1 MPNFNEMIELN
12 IGLLVFAILVTFFIL
27 LGCVGYKSRNLSYMR
42 NFVWIVCMNLVMLI
56 GECGLW
62 IMKLGF
68 KNVWLTKLFGFF
80 SYGGGTIMALFYL
93 FCILSFVEERGAPD
107 VSYRSAYLMRI
118 VCGCY
123 LVLVFLSMFNGMLFQ
138 VDAHGNLTDGPYY
151 WIAWLIDPMILL
163 IEILVV
169 VHYRKNLSRFG
180 TIVMLNFGLVS
191 LLTTGLQSIWY
202 PVPELLMCTL
212 ALLLIFMLFYWEMA
226 KNLVENERELMQS
239 QMSLAISQIQP
250 HFLYNTLS
258 TIAELCRKDSAMAEE
273 VTYRFALYLRCN
285 LEHMGDSF
293 PVEFSKELKHVQTY
307 LWIEKIRFQDEL
319 QVVYDIQTEDFIIPA
334 LTVQPLVEN
343 ALYHGIKNKRGMG
356 RIRVSGHIDSGYL
369 VFLVTDNGMGM
380 IPERLA
386 EVQRE
391 MNSEHLDEH
400 NADPSGFG
408 LYNVVQRIRLNY
420 GPQYGIWLSSTYGE
434 GTEARVEIPAI
445 KK

>member
-138 VDAHGNLTDGPYY
+138 VDAHGNLTDGSYY

-202 PVPELLMCTL
+202 PVPELLACTL
-212 ALLLIFMLFYWEMA
+212 ALLLMFMLFYWEMA

-239 QMSLAISQIQP
+239 QVSLAISQIQP

-273 VTYRFALYLRCN
+273 VTNRFALYLRGN

-307 LWIEKIRFQDEL
+307 LWIEKIRFQEEL

-343 ALYHGIKNKRGMG
+343 AVKHGMMGSENVCTITIRTKCVERGYQVIIEDDGCGFDPEEVKNDG
-356 RIRVSGHIDSGYL
+356 RKHIGIES
-369 VFLVTDNGMGM
+369 VRS
-380 IPERLA
+380 RLKFM
-386 EVQRE
+386 V
-391 MNSEHLDEH
+391 
-400 NADPSGFG
+400 G
-408 LYNVVQRIRLNY
+408 
-420 GPQYGIWLSSTYGE
+420 
-434 GTEARVEIPAI
+434 GTLTVKSAIGKGTTVIIEIPG
-445 KK
+445 KE

>member
-151 WIAWLIDPMILL
+151 WIARLIDPMILL

-169 VHYRKNLSRFG
+169 VHYRKNLSRLG

-202 PVPELLMCTL
+202 PVPELLACTL
-212 ALLLIFMLFYWEMA
+212 ALLLMFMLFYWEMA

-273 VTYRFALYLRCN
+273 VTNRFALYLRGN

-307 LWIEKIRFQDEL
+307 LWIEKIRFQEEL

-343 ALYHGIKNKRGMG
+343 AVKHGMMGSENVCTITIRTKCVERGYQVIIEDDGCGFDPEQVKNDG
-356 RIRVSGHIDSGYL
+356 RKHIGIES
-369 VFLVTDNGMGM
+369 VRN
-380 IPERLA
+380 RLRFM
-386 EVQRE
+386 V
-391 MNSEHLDEH
+391 
-400 NADPSGFG
+400 G
-408 LYNVVQRIRLNY
+408 
-420 GPQYGIWLSSTYGE
+420 GILTVRSVIGK
-434 GTEARVEIPAI
+434 GTTVIIEIPGNNR
-445 KK
+445 

>member
-42 NFVWIVCMNLVMLI
+42 NFVWIVCMYLVMLI

-138 VDAHGNLTDGPYY
+138 VDAHGNLTDGSYY

-202 PVPELLMCTL
+202 PVPELLACTL
-212 ALLLIFMLFYWEMA
+212 ALLLMFMLFYWEMS

-273 VTYRFALYLRCN
+273 VTNRFALYLRGN

-343 ALYHGIKNKRGMG
+343 AVKHGMMGSENVCTITIRTKCVERGYQVIIEDDGCGFDPEQVKNDG
-356 RIRVSGHIDSGYL
+356 RKHIGIES
-369 VFLVTDNGMGM
+369 VRS
-380 IPERLA
+380 RLKFM
-386 EVQRE
+386 V
-391 MNSEHLDEH
+391 
-400 NADPSGFG
+400 G
-408 LYNVVQRIRLNY
+408 
-420 GPQYGIWLSSTYGE
+420 
-434 GTEARVEIPAI
+434 GTLTVKSAIGKGTTVIIEIPG
-445 KK
+445 KE

>member
-138 VDAHGNLTDGPYY
+138 VDAHGNLTDGSYY
-151 WIAWLIDPMILL
+151 WIALLIDPMILL

-202 PVPELLMCTL
+202 PVPELLACTL
-212 ALLLIFMLFYWEMA
+212 ALLLMFMLFYWEMA

-239 QMSLAISQIQP
+239 QVSLAISQIQP

-273 VTYRFALYLRCN
+273 VTNRFALYLRGN

-307 LWIEKIRFQDEL
+307 LWIEKIRFQEEL

-343 ALYHGIKNKRGMG
+343 AVKHGMMGSENVCTITIRTKCVERGYQVIIEDDGCGFDPEQVKNDG
-356 RIRVSGHIDSGYL
+356 RKHIGIES
-369 VFLVTDNGMGM
+369 VRS
-380 IPERLA
+380 RLRFM
-386 EVQRE
+386 V
-391 MNSEHLDEH
+391 
-400 NADPSGFG
+400 G
-408 LYNVVQRIRLNY
+408 
-420 GPQYGIWLSSTYGE
+420 
-434 GTEARVEIPAI
+434 GTLTVKSAIGKGTTVIIEIPG
-445 KK
+445 KE

>member
-202 PVPELLMCTL
+202 PVPELLACTL
-212 ALLLIFMLFYWEMA
+212 ALLLMFMLFYWEMA

-273 VTYRFALYLRCN
+273 VTNRFALYLRGN

-307 LWIEKIRFQDEL
+307 LWIEKIRFQEEL

-343 ALYHGIKNKRGMG
+343 AVKHGMMGSENVCTITIRTKCVERGYQVIIEYDGCGFDPEQVKNDG
-356 RIRVSGHIDSGYL
+356 RKHIGIES
-369 VFLVTDNGMGM
+369 VRN
-380 IPERLA
+380 RLRFM
-386 EVQRE
+386 V
-391 MNSEHLDEH
+391 
-400 NADPSGFG
+400 G
-408 LYNVVQRIRLNY
+408 
-420 GPQYGIWLSSTYGE
+420 GILTVRSVIGK
-434 GTEARVEIPAI
+434 GTTVIIEIPG
-445 KK
+445 KE

>member
-138 VDAHGNLTDGPYY
+138 VDAHGNLTDGSYY

-202 PVPELLMCTL
+202 PVPELLACTL
-212 ALLLIFMLFYWEMA
+212 ALLLMFMLFYWEME

-239 QMSLAISQIQP
+239 QVSLAISQIQP

-273 VTYRFALYLRCN
+273 VTNRFALYLRGN

-307 LWIEKIRFQDEL
+307 LWIEKIRFQEEL

-343 ALYHGIKNKRGMG
+343 AVKHGMMGSENVCTITIRTKCVERGYQVIIEDDGCGFDPEQVKNDG
-356 RIRVSGHIDSGYL
+356 RKHIGIES
-369 VFLVTDNGMGM
+369 VRN
-380 IPERLA
+380 RLRFM
-386 EVQRE
+386 V
-391 MNSEHLDEH
+391 
-400 NADPSGFG
+400 G
-408 LYNVVQRIRLNY
+408 
-420 GPQYGIWLSSTYGE
+420 GILTVRSVIGK
-434 GTEARVEIPAI
+434 GTTVIIEIPG
-445 KK
+445 KE

>member
-138 VDAHGNLTDGPYY
+138 VDAHGNLTDGSYY
-151 WIAWLIDPMILL
+151 WIALLIDPMILL

-169 VHYRKNLSRFG
+169 VHYRKNLSRLG

-202 PVPELLMCTL
+202 PVPELLACTL
-212 ALLLIFMLFYWEMA
+212 ALLLMFMLFYWEMA

-273 VTYRFALYLRCN
+273 VTNRFALYLRGN

-307 LWIEKIRFQDEL
+307 LWIEKIRFQEEL

-343 ALYHGIKNKRGMG
+343 AVKHGMMGSENVCTITIRTKCVERGYQVIIEDDGCGFDPEQVKNDG
-356 RIRVSGHIDSGYL
+356 RKHIGIES
-369 VFLVTDNGMGM
+369 VRS
-380 IPERLA
+380 RLKFM
-386 EVQRE
+386 V
-391 MNSEHLDEH
+391 
-400 NADPSGFG
+400 G
-408 LYNVVQRIRLNY
+408 
-420 GPQYGIWLSSTYGE
+420 
-434 GTEARVEIPAI
+434 GTLTVKSAIGKGTTVIIEIPGNNR
-445 KK
+445 

>member
-1 MPNFNEMIELN
+1 MSNFNEMIELN

-107 VSYRSAYLMRI
+107 VSHRSAYLMRI

-138 VDAHGNLTDGPYY
+138 VDAHGNLTDGSYY

-202 PVPELLMCTL
+202 PVPELLACTL
-212 ALLLIFMLFYWEMA
+212 ALLLMFMLFYWEMA

-239 QMSLAISQIQP
+239 QVSLAISQIQP

-273 VTYRFALYLRCN
+273 VTNRFALYLRGN

-307 LWIEKIRFQDEL
+307 LWIEKIRFQEEL

-343 ALYHGIKNKRGMG
+343 AVKHGMMGSENVCTITIRTKCVERGYQVIIEDDGCGFDPEQVKNDG
-356 RIRVSGHIDSGYL
+356 RKHIGIES
-369 VFLVTDNGMGM
+369 VRS
-380 IPERLA
+380 RLRFM
-386 EVQRE
+386 V
-391 MNSEHLDEH
+391 
-400 NADPSGFG
+400 G
-408 LYNVVQRIRLNY
+408 
-420 GPQYGIWLSSTYGE
+420 
-434 GTEARVEIPAI
+434 GTLTVKSAIGKGTTVIIEIPG
-445 KK
+445 KE

>member
-1 MPNFNEMIELN
+1 MSNFNEMIELN

-151 WIAWLIDPMILL
+151 WITWLIDPMILL

-202 PVPELLMCTL
+202 PVPELLACTL
-212 ALLLIFMLFYWEMA
+212 ALLLMFMLFYWEMA

-250 HFLYNTLS
+250 HLLYNTSS

-273 VTYRFALYLRCN
+273 VTNRFALYLRGN

-307 LWIEKIRFQDEL
+307 LWIEKIRFQEEL

-343 ALYHGIKNKRGMG
+343 AVKHGMMGSENVCTITIRTKCVERGYQVIIEDDGCGFDPEQVKNDG
-356 RIRVSGHIDSGYL
+356 RKHIGIES
-369 VFLVTDNGMGM
+369 VRN
-380 IPERLA
+380 RLRFM
-386 EVQRE
+386 V
-391 MNSEHLDEH
+391 
-400 NADPSGFG
+400 G
-408 LYNVVQRIRLNY
+408 
-420 GPQYGIWLSSTYGE
+420 GILTVRSVIGK
-434 GTEARVEIPAI
+434 GTTVIIEIPG
-445 KK
+445 KE

>member
-138 VDAHGNLTDGPYY
+138 VDAHGNLTDGSYY
-151 WIAWLIDPMILL
+151 WIALLIDPMILL

-202 PVPELLMCTL
+202 PVPELLACTL
-212 ALLLIFMLFYWEMA
+212 AILLMFMLFYWEMA

-239 QMSLAISQIQP
+239 QVSLAISQIQP

-273 VTYRFALYLRCN
+273 VTNRFALYLRGN

-307 LWIEKIRFQDEL
+307 LWIEKIRFQEEL

-343 ALYHGIKNKRGMG
+343 AVKHGMMGSENVCTITIRTKCVERGYQVIIEDDGCGFDPEQVKNDG
-356 RIRVSGHIDSGYL
+356 RKHIGIES
-369 VFLVTDNGMGM
+369 VRS
-380 IPERLA
+380 RLKFM
-386 EVQRE
+386 V
-391 MNSEHLDEH
+391 
-400 NADPSGFG
+400 G
-408 LYNVVQRIRLNY
+408 
-420 GPQYGIWLSSTYGE
+420 
-434 GTEARVEIPAI
+434 GTLTVKSAIGKGTTVIIEIPG
-445 KK
+445 KE

>member
-138 VDAHGNLTDGPYY
+138 VDAHGNLTDGSYY

-202 PVPELLMCTL
+202 PVPELLACTL
-212 ALLLIFMLFYWEMA
+212 ALLLMFMLFYWEMA

-239 QMSLAISQIQP
+239 QVSLAISQIQP

-273 VTYRFALYLRCN
+273 VTYRFALYLRGN

-307 LWIEKIRFQDEL
+307 LWIEKIRFQEEL

-343 ALYHGIKNKRGMG
+343 AVKHGMMGSENVCTITIRTKCVERGYQVIIEDDGCGFDPEQVKNDG
-356 RIRVSGHIDSGYL
+356 RKHIGIES
-369 VFLVTDNGMGM
+369 VRS
-380 IPERLA
+380 RLKFM
-386 EVQRE
+386 V
-391 MNSEHLDEH
+391 
-400 NADPSGFG
+400 G
-408 LYNVVQRIRLNY
+408 
-420 GPQYGIWLSSTYGE
+420 
-434 GTEARVEIPAI
+434 GTLTVKSAIGKGTTVIIEIPG
-445 KK
+445 KE

>member
-1 MPNFNEMIELN
+1 
-12 IGLLVFAILVTFFIL
+12 
-27 LGCVGYKSRNLSYMR
+27 
-42 NFVWIVCMNLVMLI
+42 MNLVMLI

-169 VHYRKNLSRFG
+169 VHYRKNLGRFG

-202 PVPELLMCTL
+202 PVPELLACTL
-212 ALLLIFMLFYWEMA
+212 ALLLMFMLFYWEMA

-273 VTYRFALYLRCN
+273 VTYRFALYLRGN

-307 LWIEKIRFQDEL
+307 LWIEKIRFQEEL

-343 ALYHGIKNKRGMG
+343 AVKHGMMGSENVCTITIRTKCVERGYQVIIEDDGCGFDPEQVKNDG
-356 RIRVSGHIDSGYL
+356 RKHIGIES
-369 VFLVTDNGMGM
+369 VRS
-380 IPERLA
+380 RLKFM
-386 EVQRE
+386 V
-391 MNSEHLDEH
+391 
-400 NADPSGFG
+400 G
-408 LYNVVQRIRLNY
+408 
-420 GPQYGIWLSSTYGE
+420 
-434 GTEARVEIPAI
+434 GTLTVKSAIGKGTTVIIEIPG
-445 KK
+445 KE

>member
-169 VHYRKNLSRFG
+169 VHYRKNLSRLG

-202 PVPELLMCTL
+202 PVPELLACTL
-212 ALLLIFMLFYWEMA
+212 ALLLMFMLFYWEMS

-273 VTYRFALYLRCN
+273 VTNRFALYLRGN

-307 LWIEKIRFQDEL
+307 LWIEKIRFQEEL

-343 ALYHGIKNKRGMG
+343 AVKHGMMGSENVCTITIRTKCVERGYQVIIEDDGCGFDPEQVKNDG
-356 RIRVSGHIDSGYL
+356 RKHIGIES
-369 VFLVTDNGMGM
+369 VRS
-380 IPERLA
+380 RLKFM
-386 EVQRE
+386 V
-391 MNSEHLDEH
+391 
-400 NADPSGFG
+400 G
-408 LYNVVQRIRLNY
+408 
-420 GPQYGIWLSSTYGE
+420 
-434 GTEARVEIPAI
+434 GTLTVKSAIGKGTTVIIEIPG
-445 KK
+445 KE

>member
-169 VHYRKNLSRFG
+169 VHYRKNLSSLG
-180 TIVMLNFGLVS
+180 TIVMLIFGLVS

-202 PVPELLMCTL
+202 PVPELLACTL
-212 ALLLIFMLFYWEMA
+212 ALLLMFMLFYWEMA

-273 VTYRFALYLRCN
+273 VTNSFALYLRGN

-307 LWIEKIRFQDEL
+307 LWIEKIRFQEEL

-343 ALYHGIKNKRGMG
+343 AVKHGMMGSENVCTITIRTKCVERGYQVIIEDDGCGFDPEQVKNDG
-356 RIRVSGHIDSGYL
+356 RKHIGIES
-369 VFLVTDNGMGM
+369 VRN
-380 IPERLA
+380 RLKFM
-386 EVQRE
+386 V
-391 MNSEHLDEH
+391 
-400 NADPSGFG
+400 G
-408 LYNVVQRIRLNY
+408 
-420 GPQYGIWLSSTYGE
+420 GILTVRSVIGK
-434 GTEARVEIPAI
+434 GTTVIIEIPG
-445 KK
+445 KE

>member
-138 VDAHGNLTDGPYY
+138 VDAHGNLTDGSYY

-169 VHYRKNLSRFG
+169 VHYRKNLSRLG

-202 PVPELLMCTL
+202 PVPELLACTL
-212 ALLLIFMLFYWEMA
+212 ALLLMFMLFYWEMA

-273 VTYRFALYLRCN
+273 VTNRFSLYLRGN

-307 LWIEKIRFQDEL
+307 LWIKKIRFQEEL

-343 ALYHGIKNKRGMG
+343 AVKHGMMGSENVCTITIRTKCVERGYQVIIEDDGCGFDPEQVKNDG
-356 RIRVSGHIDSGYL
+356 RKHIGIES
-369 VFLVTDNGMGM
+369 VRS
-380 IPERLA
+380 RLKFM
-386 EVQRE
+386 V
-391 MNSEHLDEH
+391 
-400 NADPSGFG
+400 G
-408 LYNVVQRIRLNY
+408 
-420 GPQYGIWLSSTYGE
+420 
-434 GTEARVEIPAI
+434 GTLTVKSAIGKGTTVIIEIPG
-445 KK
+445 KE

>member
-1 MPNFNEMIELN
+1 MSNFNEMIELN

-138 VDAHGNLTDGPYY
+138 VDAHGNLMDGPYY

-169 VHYRKNLSRFG
+169 VHYRKNLSRLG

-202 PVPELLMCTL
+202 PVPELLACTL
-212 ALLLIFMLFYWEMA
+212 ALLLMFMLFYWKMA

-273 VTYRFALYLRCN
+273 VTNRFALYLRGN

-343 ALYHGIKNKRGMG
+343 AVKHGMMGSENVCTITIRTKCVERGYQVIIEDDGCGFDPEQVKNDG
-356 RIRVSGHIDSGYL
+356 RKHIGIES
-369 VFLVTDNGMGM
+369 VRN
-380 IPERLA
+380 RLRFM
-386 EVQRE
+386 V
-391 MNSEHLDEH
+391 
-400 NADPSGFG
+400 G
-408 LYNVVQRIRLNY
+408 
-420 GPQYGIWLSSTYGE
+420 GILTVRSVIGK
-434 GTEARVEIPAI
+434 GTTVIIEIPG
-445 KK
+445 KE

>member
-1 MPNFNEMIELN
+1 MPNFNEMTELN

-202 PVPELLMCTL
+202 PVPELLACTL
-212 ALLLIFMLFYWEMA
+212 ALLLMFMLFYWEMA

-273 VTYRFALYLRCN
+273 VTYRFALYLRGN

-307 LWIEKIRFQDEL
+307 LWIEKIRFQEEL

-343 ALYHGIKNKRGMG
+343 AVKHGMMGSENVCTITIRTKCVERGYQVIIEDDGCGFDPEQVKNDG
-356 RIRVSGHIDSGYL
+356 RKHIGIES
-369 VFLVTDNGMGM
+369 VRN
-380 IPERLA
+380 RLRFM
-386 EVQRE
+386 V
-391 MNSEHLDEH
+391 
-400 NADPSGFG
+400 G
-408 LYNVVQRIRLNY
+408 
-420 GPQYGIWLSSTYGE
+420 GILTVRSVIGK
-434 GTEARVEIPAI
+434 GTTVIIEIPG
-445 KK
+445 KE

>member
-93 FCILSFVEERGAPD
+93 FCTLSFVEERGAPD

-202 PVPELLMCTL
+202 PVPELLACTL
-212 ALLLIFMLFYWEMA
+212 ALLLMFMLFYWEMA

-239 QMSLAISQIQP
+239 QVSLAISQIQP

-258 TIAELCRKDSAMAEE
+258 TIAELCS
-273 VTYRFALYLRCN
+273 L
-285 LEHMGDSF
+285 
-293 PVEFSKELKHVQTY
+293 
-307 LWIEKIRFQDEL
+307 I
-319 QVVYDIQTEDFIIPA
+319 
-334 LTVQPLVEN
+334 
-343 ALYHGIKNKRGMG
+343 
-356 RIRVSGHIDSGYL
+356 
-369 VFLVTDNGMGM
+369 
-380 IPERLA
+380 
-386 EVQRE
+386 
-391 MNSEHLDEH
+391 
-400 NADPSGFG
+400 
-408 LYNVVQRIRLNY
+408 
-420 GPQYGIWLSSTYGE
+420 SS
-434 GTEARVEIPAI
+434 R
-445 KK
+445 

>member
-169 VHYRKNLSRFG
+169 VHYRKNLSRLG

-202 PVPELLMCTL
+202 PVPELLACTL
-212 ALLLIFMLFYWEMA
+212 ALLLMFMLFYWEMA

-239 QMSLAISQIQP
+239 QVSLAISQIQP

-273 VTYRFALYLRCN
+273 VTNRFALYLRGN

-307 LWIEKIRFQDEL
+307 LWIEKIRFQEEL

-343 ALYHGIKNKRGMG
+343 AVKHGMMGSENVCTITIRTKCVERGYQVIIEDDGCGFDPEEVKNDG
-356 RIRVSGHIDSGYL
+356 RKHIGIES
-369 VFLVTDNGMGM
+369 VRN
-380 IPERLA
+380 RLRFM
-386 EVQRE
+386 V
-391 MNSEHLDEH
+391 
-400 NADPSGFG
+400 G
-408 LYNVVQRIRLNY
+408 
-420 GPQYGIWLSSTYGE
+420 GILTVRSVIGK
-434 GTEARVEIPAI
+434 GTTVIIEIPG
-445 KK
+445 KE

>member
-1 MPNFNEMIELN
+1 MPNFNELIELN

-138 VDAHGNLTDGPYY
+138 VDAHGNLTDGSYY

-180 TIVMLNFGLVS
+180 TIVMLNYGLVS

-202 PVPELLMCTL
+202 PVPELLACTL
-212 ALLLIFMLFYWEMA
+212 ALLLMFMLFYWEMA

-273 VTYRFALYLRCN
+273 VTNHFALCLHGN

-307 LWIEKIRFQDEL
+307 LRIEKIRFQEEL

-343 ALYHGIKNKRGMG
+343 AVKHGMMGSENVCTITIRTKCVERGYQVIIEDDGCGFDPEEVKNDG
-356 RIRVSGHIDSGYL
+356 RKHIGIES
-369 VFLVTDNGMGM
+369 VRN
-380 IPERLA
+380 RLRFM
-386 EVQRE
+386 V
-391 MNSEHLDEH
+391 
-400 NADPSGFG
+400 G
-408 LYNVVQRIRLNY
+408 
-420 GPQYGIWLSSTYGE
+420 GILTVRSVIGK
-434 GTEARVEIPAI
+434 GTTVIIEIPG
-445 KK
+445 KE

>member
-138 VDAHGNLTDGPYY
+138 VDAHGNLTDGSYY
-151 WIAWLIDPMILL
+151 WIALLIDPMILL

-169 VHYRKNLSRFG
+169 VHYRKNLSRLG

-202 PVPELLMCTL
+202 PVPELLACTL
-212 ALLLIFMLFYWEMA
+212 ALLLMFMLFYWEMA

-239 QMSLAISQIQP
+239 QVSLAISQIQP

-273 VTYRFALYLRCN
+273 VTNRFALYLRGN

-307 LWIEKIRFQDEL
+307 LWIEKIRFQEEL

-343 ALYHGIKNKRGMG
+343 AVKHGMMGSENVCTITIRTKCVERGYQVIIEDDGCGFDPEQVKNDG
-356 RIRVSGHIDSGYL
+356 RKHIGIESVRNRLRFMVGGIL
-369 VFLVTDNGMGM
+369 TVRSVIGKGTTVT
-380 IPERLA
+380 I
-386 EVQRE
+386 
-391 MNSEHLDEH
+391 
-400 NADPSGFG
+400 
-408 LYNVVQRIRLNY
+408 
-420 GPQYGIWLSSTYGE
+420 
-434 GTEARVEIPAI
+434 EIPG
-445 KK
+445 KE

>member
-1 MPNFNEMIELN
+1 MSNFNEMIELN

-138 VDAHGNLTDGPYY
+138 VDAHGNLTDGSYY

-169 VHYRKNLSRFG
+169 VHYRKNLSRLG

-202 PVPELLMCTL
+202 PVPELLACTL
-212 ALLLIFMLFYWEMA
+212 ALLLMFMLFYWEMS

-273 VTYRFALYLRCN
+273 VTNRFALYLRGN

-307 LWIEKIRFQDEL
+307 LWIEKIRFQEEL

-343 ALYHGIKNKRGMG
+343 AVKHGMMGSENVCTITIRTKCVERGYQVIIEDDGCGFDPEQVKNDG
-356 RIRVSGHIDSGYL
+356 RKHIGIES
-369 VFLVTDNGMGM
+369 VRS
-380 IPERLA
+380 RLKFM
-386 EVQRE
+386 V
-391 MNSEHLDEH
+391 
-400 NADPSGFG
+400 G
-408 LYNVVQRIRLNY
+408 
-420 GPQYGIWLSSTYGE
+420 
-434 GTEARVEIPAI
+434 GTLTVKSAIGKGTTVIIEIPG
-445 KK
+445 KE

>member
-93 FCILSFVEERGAPD
+93 FCILSFVEERSAPD

-169 VHYRKNLSRFG
+169 VHYRKNLSRLG

-202 PVPELLMCTL
+202 PVPELLACTL
-212 ALLLIFMLFYWEMA
+212 ALLLMFMLFYWEMA

-239 QMSLAISQIQP
+239 QVSLAISQIQP

-273 VTYRFALYLRCN
+273 VTNRFSLYLRGN

-307 LWIEKIRFQDEL
+307 LWIEKIRFQEEL

-343 ALYHGIKNKRGMG
+343 AVKHGMMGSENVCTITIRTKCVERGYQVIIEDDGCGFDPEQVKNDG
-356 RIRVSGHIDSGYL
+356 RKHIGIES
-369 VFLVTDNGMGM
+369 VRN
-380 IPERLA
+380 RLRFM
-386 EVQRE
+386 V
-391 MNSEHLDEH
+391 
-400 NADPSGFG
+400 G
-408 LYNVVQRIRLNY
+408 
-420 GPQYGIWLSSTYGE
+420 GILTVRSVIGK
-434 GTEARVEIPAI
+434 GTTVIIEIPG
-445 KK
+445 KE

>member
-202 PVPELLMCTL
+202 PVPELLACTL
-212 ALLLIFMLFYWEMA
+212 ALLLMFMLFYWEMA

-273 VTYRFALYLRCN
+273 VTNRFALYLRGN

-307 LWIEKIRFQDEL
+307 LWIEKIRFQEEL

-343 ALYHGIKNKRGMG
+343 AVKHGMMGSENVCTITIRTKCVERGYQVIIEDDGCGFDPEEVKNDG
-356 RIRVSGHIDSGYL
+356 RKHVGIESVR
-369 VFLVTDNGMGM
+369 N
-380 IPERLA
+380 RLRFM
-386 EVQRE
+386 V
-391 MNSEHLDEH
+391 
-400 NADPSGFG
+400 G
-408 LYNVVQRIRLNY
+408 
-420 GPQYGIWLSSTYGE
+420 GILTVRSVIGK
-434 GTEARVEIPAI
+434 GTTVIIEIPG
-445 KK
+445 KE

>member
-107 VSYRSAYLMRI
+107 VSYRLAYLMRI

-138 VDAHGNLTDGPYY
+138 VDAHGNLTDGSYY

-180 TIVMLNFGLVS
+180 TIVMLNYGLVS

-202 PVPELLMCTL
+202 PVPELLACTL
-212 ALLLIFMLFYWEMA
+212 ALLLMFMLFYWEMA

-273 VTYRFALYLRCN
+273 VTYRFALYLRGN

-343 ALYHGIKNKRGMG
+343 AVKHGMMG
-356 RIRVSGHIDSGYL
+356 SENVCTITIRTKCVKKGYQVIIEDDGAGFAPDEVKKDGRKHIGIDS
-369 VFLVTDNGMGM
+369 VRS
-380 IPERLA
+380 RLKYM
-386 EVQRE
+386 VGGTLTIS
-391 MNSEHLDEH
+391 SEI
-400 NADPSGFG
+400 GKG
-408 LYNVVQRIRLNY
+408 TKVVI
-420 GPQYGIWLSSTYGE
+420 
-434 GTEARVEIPAI
+434 EIPGKEEA
-445 KK
+445 

>member
-169 VHYRKNLSRFG
+169 VHYRKNLSRLG

-202 PVPELLMCTL
+202 PVPELLACTL
-212 ALLLIFMLFYWEMA
+212 AILLMFMLFYWEMA

-239 QMSLAISQIQP
+239 QVSLAISQIQP

-273 VTYRFALYLRCN
+273 VTNRFALYLRGN

-307 LWIEKIRFQDEL
+307 LWIEKIRFQEEL

-343 ALYHGIKNKRGMG
+343 AVKHGMMGSENVCTITIRTKCVERGYQVIIEDDGCGFDPEQVKNDG
-356 RIRVSGHIDSGYL
+356 RKHIGIES
-369 VFLVTDNGMGM
+369 VRS
-380 IPERLA
+380 RLKFM
-386 EVQRE
+386 V
-391 MNSEHLDEH
+391 
-400 NADPSGFG
+400 G
-408 LYNVVQRIRLNY
+408 
-420 GPQYGIWLSSTYGE
+420 
-434 GTEARVEIPAI
+434 GTLTVKSAIGKGTTVIIEIPG
-445 KK
+445 KE

>member
-151 WIAWLIDPMILL
+151 WIALLIDPMILL

-202 PVPELLMCTL
+202 PVPELLACTL
-212 ALLLIFMLFYWEMA
+212 ALLLMFMLFYWEMA

-273 VTYRFALYLRCN
+273 VTYRFALYLRGN

-343 ALYHGIKNKRGMG
+343 AVKHGMMGSENVCTITIRTKCVERGYQVIIEDDGCGFDPEQVKNDG
-356 RIRVSGHIDSGYL
+356 RKHIGIESVRNRLRFMVGGIL
-369 VFLVTDNGMGM
+369 TVRSVIGKVTTV
-380 IPERLA
+380 IL
-386 EVQRE
+386 
-391 MNSEHLDEH
+391 
-400 NADPSGFG
+400 
-408 LYNVVQRIRLNY
+408 
-420 GPQYGIWLSSTYGE
+420 
-434 GTEARVEIPAI
+434 EIPG
-445 KK
+445 KE

>member
-138 VDAHGNLTDGPYY
+138 VDAYGNLTDGPYY

-202 PVPELLMCTL
+202 PVPELLACTL
-212 ALLLIFMLFYWEMA
+212 ALLLMFMLFYWEMA

-273 VTYRFALYLRCN
+273 VTNRFALYLRGN

-307 LWIEKIRFQDEL
+307 LWIEKIRFQEEL

-343 ALYHGIKNKRGMG
+343 AVKHGMMGSENVCTITIRTKCVERGYQVIIEDDGCGFDPEQVKNDG
-356 RIRVSGHIDSGYL
+356 RKHIGIES
-369 VFLVTDNGMGM
+369 VRN
-380 IPERLA
+380 RLRFM
-386 EVQRE
+386 V
-391 MNSEHLDEH
+391 
-400 NADPSGFG
+400 G
-408 LYNVVQRIRLNY
+408 
-420 GPQYGIWLSSTYGE
+420 GILTVRSVIGK
-434 GTEARVEIPAI
+434 GTTVIIEIPG
-445 KK
+445 KE

>member
-169 VHYRKNLSRFG
+169 VHYRKNLSIFG
-180 TIVMLNFGLVS
+180 TIVILNFGLVS

-202 PVPELLMCTL
+202 PVPELLACTL
-212 ALLLIFMLFYWEMA
+212 ALLLMFMLFYWEMA

-273 VTYRFALYLRCN
+273 VTNRFSLYLRGN

-307 LWIEKIRFQDEL
+307 LWIEKIRFQEEL

-343 ALYHGIKNKRGMG
+343 AVKHGMMGSENVCTVTIRTKCVERGYQVIIEDDGCGFDPEQVKNDG
-356 RIRVSGHIDSGYL
+356 RKHIGIES
-369 VFLVTDNGMGM
+369 VRS
-380 IPERLA
+380 RLKFM
-386 EVQRE
+386 V
-391 MNSEHLDEH
+391 
-400 NADPSGFG
+400 G
-408 LYNVVQRIRLNY
+408 
-420 GPQYGIWLSSTYGE
+420 
-434 GTEARVEIPAI
+434 GTLTVKSAIGKGTTVIIEIPG
-445 KK
+445 KE

>member
-107 VSYRSAYLMRI
+107 VSYRSVYLMRI

-180 TIVMLNFGLVS
+180 TIVMLNYGLIS

-202 PVPELLMCTL
+202 PVPELLACTL
-212 ALLLIFMLFYWEMA
+212 ALLLMFMLFYWEMA

-273 VTYRFALYLRCN
+273 VTNRFALYLRGN

-307 LWIEKIRFQDEL
+307 LWIEKIRFQEEL

-343 ALYHGIKNKRGMG
+343 AVKHGMMGSENVCTITIRTKCVERGYQVIIEDDGCGFDPEQVKNDG
-356 RIRVSGHIDSGYL
+356 RKHIGIES
-369 VFLVTDNGMGM
+369 VRN
-380 IPERLA
+380 RLRFM
-386 EVQRE
+386 V
-391 MNSEHLDEH
+391 
-400 NADPSGFG
+400 G
-408 LYNVVQRIRLNY
+408 
-420 GPQYGIWLSSTYGE
+420 GILTVRSVIGK
-434 GTEARVEIPAI
+434 GTTVIIEIPG
-445 KK
+445 KE

>member
-107 VSYRSAYLMRI
+107 VSYRLAYLMRI

-180 TIVMLNFGLVS
+180 TIVMLNYGLVS

-202 PVPELLMCTL
+202 PVPELLACTL
-212 ALLLIFMLFYWEMA
+212 ALLLMFMLFYWEMA

-273 VTYRFALYLRCN
+273 VTNRFALYLRGN

-343 ALYHGIKNKRGMG
+343 AVKHGMMG
-356 RIRVSGHIDSGYL
+356 SENVCTITIRTKCVKKGYQVIIEDDGAGFAPDEVKKDGRKHIGIDS
-369 VFLVTDNGMGM
+369 VRS
-380 IPERLA
+380 RLKYM
-386 EVQRE
+386 VGGTLTIS
-391 MNSEHLDEH
+391 SEI
-400 NADPSGFG
+400 GKG
-408 LYNVVQRIRLNY
+408 TKVVI
-420 GPQYGIWLSSTYGE
+420 
-434 GTEARVEIPAI
+434 EIPGKEEA
-445 KK
+445 

>member
-107 VSYRSAYLMRI
+107 VSYRSVYLMRI

-138 VDAHGNLTDGPYY
+138 VDAHGNLTDGSYY

-169 VHYRKNLSRFG
+169 VHYRKNLSRLG

-202 PVPELLMCTL
+202 PVPELLACTL
-212 ALLLIFMLFYWEMA
+212 ALLLMFMLFYWEME

-239 QMSLAISQIQP
+239 QVSLAISQIQP

-273 VTYRFALYLRCN
+273 VTYRFALYLRGN

-293 PVEFSKELKHVQTY
+293 PVDFSKELKHVQTY
-307 LWIEKIRFQDEL
+307 LWIEKIRFGDEL
-319 QVVYDIQTEDFIIPA
+319 QVVYDIQTEDFLIPA
-334 LTVQPLVEN
+334 LTMQPLVEN
-343 ALYHGIKNKRGMG
+343 AIKHGMMGSENVCTITIRTKCVERGYQVIIEDDGCGFDPEQVKNDG
-356 RIRVSGHIDSGYL
+356 RKHIGIES
-369 VFLVTDNGMGM
+369 VRN
-380 IPERLA
+380 RLRFM
-386 EVQRE
+386 V
-391 MNSEHLDEH
+391 
-400 NADPSGFG
+400 G
-408 LYNVVQRIRLNY
+408 
-420 GPQYGIWLSSTYGE
+420 GILTVRSVIGK
-434 GTEARVEIPAI
+434 GTTVIIEIPG
-445 KK
+445 KE

>member
-138 VDAHGNLTDGPYY
+138 VDAHGNLTDGSYY
-151 WIAWLIDPMILL
+151 WIALLIDPMILL

-202 PVPELLMCTL
+202 PVPELLACTL
-212 ALLLIFMLFYWEMA
+212 ALLLMFMLFYWEMA

-273 VTYRFALYLRCN
+273 VTNRFALYLRGN

-307 LWIEKIRFQDEL
+307 LWIEKIRFQEEL

-343 ALYHGIKNKRGMG
+343 AVKHGMMGSENVCTITIRTKCVERGYQVIIEDDGCGFDPEQVKNDG
-356 RIRVSGHIDSGYL
+356 RKHIGIES
-369 VFLVTDNGMGM
+369 VRS
-380 IPERLA
+380 RLKFM
-386 EVQRE
+386 V
-391 MNSEHLDEH
+391 
-400 NADPSGFG
+400 G
-408 LYNVVQRIRLNY
+408 
-420 GPQYGIWLSSTYGE
+420 
-434 GTEARVEIPAI
+434 GTLTVKSAIGKGTTVIIEIPG
-445 KK
+445 KE

>member
-27 LGCVGYKSRNLSYMR
+27 LGCVGYKSRNLSYMS

-138 VDAHGNLTDGPYY
+138 VDAHGNLMDGPYY

-202 PVPELLMCTL
+202 PVPELLACTL
-212 ALLLIFMLFYWEMA
+212 ALLLMFMLFYWEMA

-273 VTYRFALYLRCN
+273 VTNRFALYLRGN

-307 LWIEKIRFQDEL
+307 LWIEKIRFQEEL

-343 ALYHGIKNKRGMG
+343 AVKHGMMGSENVCTITIRTKCVERGYQVIIEDDGCGFDPEQVKNDG
-356 RIRVSGHIDSGYL
+356 RKHIGIES
-369 VFLVTDNGMGM
+369 VRS
-380 IPERLA
+380 RLKFM
-386 EVQRE
+386 V
-391 MNSEHLDEH
+391 
-400 NADPSGFG
+400 G
-408 LYNVVQRIRLNY
+408 
-420 GPQYGIWLSSTYGE
+420 
-434 GTEARVEIPAI
+434 GTLTVKSAIGKGTTVIIEIPG
-445 KK
+445 KE

>member
-138 VDAHGNLTDGPYY
+138 VDAHGNLTDGSYY

-169 VHYRKNLSRFG
+169 VHYRKNLSRLG

-202 PVPELLMCTL
+202 PVPELLACTL
-212 ALLLIFMLFYWEMA
+212 ALLLMFMLFYWEMA

-273 VTYRFALYLRCN
+273 VTNRFSLYLRGN

-307 LWIEKIRFQDEL
+307 LWIEKIRFQEEL

-343 ALYHGIKNKRGMG
+343 AVKHGMMGSENVCTITIRTKCVERGYQVIIEDDGCGFDPEQVKNDG
-356 RIRVSGHIDSGYL
+356 RKHIGIES
-369 VFLVTDNGMGM
+369 VRS
-380 IPERLA
+380 RLKFM
-386 EVQRE
+386 V
-391 MNSEHLDEH
+391 
-400 NADPSGFG
+400 G
-408 LYNVVQRIRLNY
+408 
-420 GPQYGIWLSSTYGE
+420 
-434 GTEARVEIPAI
+434 GTLTVKSAIGKGTTVIIEIPG
-445 KK
+445 KE

>member
-62 IMKLGF
+62 IMKWGF

-138 VDAHGNLTDGPYY
+138 VDAHGNLTDGSYY

-169 VHYRKNLSRFG
+169 VHYRKNLSRLG

-202 PVPELLMCTL
+202 PVPELLACTL
-212 ALLLIFMLFYWEMA
+212 ALLLMFMLFYWEMS

-273 VTYRFALYLRCN
+273 VTNRFALYLRGN

-307 LWIEKIRFQDEL
+307 LWIEKIRFQEEL

-343 ALYHGIKNKRGMG
+343 AVKHGMMGSENVCTITIRTKCVERGYQVIIEDDGCGFDPEQVKNDG
-356 RIRVSGHIDSGYL
+356 RKHIGIES
-369 VFLVTDNGMGM
+369 VRN
-380 IPERLA
+380 RLRFM
-386 EVQRE
+386 V
-391 MNSEHLDEH
+391 
-400 NADPSGFG
+400 G
-408 LYNVVQRIRLNY
+408 
-420 GPQYGIWLSSTYGE
+420 GILTVRSVIGK
-434 GTEARVEIPAI
+434 GTTVIIEIPG
-445 KK
+445 KE

>member
-202 PVPELLMCTL
+202 PVPELLACTL
-212 ALLLIFMLFYWEMA
+212 ALLLMFMLFYWEME

-273 VTYRFALYLRCN
+273 VTNSFALYLRGN

-307 LWIEKIRFQDEL
+307 LWIEKIRFQEEL

-343 ALYHGIKNKRGMG
+343 AVKHGMMGSENVCTITIRTKCVERGYQVIIEDDGCGFDPEQVKNDG
-356 RIRVSGHIDSGYL
+356 RKHIGIES
-369 VFLVTDNGMGM
+369 VRS
-380 IPERLA
+380 RLKFM
-386 EVQRE
+386 V
-391 MNSEHLDEH
+391 
-400 NADPSGFG
+400 G
-408 LYNVVQRIRLNY
+408 
-420 GPQYGIWLSSTYGE
+420 
-434 GTEARVEIPAI
+434 GTLTVKSAIGKGTTVIIEIPG
-445 KK
+445 KE

>member
-202 PVPELLMCTL
+202 PVPELLACTL
-212 ALLLIFMLFYWEMA
+212 ALLLMFMLFYWEMA

-239 QMSLAISQIQP
+239 QVSLAISQIQP

-273 VTYRFALYLRCN
+273 VTNRFALYLRGN

-307 LWIEKIRFQDEL
+307 LWIEKIRFQHEL
-319 QVVYDIQTEDFIIPA
+319 QVVYDIQTEYFIIPA
-334 LTVQPLVEN
+334 LTVQTLVEN
-343 ALYHGIKNKRGMG
+343 AVKHGMMGSENVCTITIRTKCVERGYQVIIEDDGCGFDPEQVKNDG
-356 RIRVSGHIDSGYL
+356 RKHIGIES
-369 VFLVTDNGMGM
+369 VRN
-380 IPERLA
+380 RLRFM
-386 EVQRE
+386 V
-391 MNSEHLDEH
+391 
-400 NADPSGFG
+400 G
-408 LYNVVQRIRLNY
+408 
-420 GPQYGIWLSSTYGE
+420 GILTVRSVIGK
-434 GTEARVEIPAI
+434 GTTVIIEIPG
-445 KK
+445 KE